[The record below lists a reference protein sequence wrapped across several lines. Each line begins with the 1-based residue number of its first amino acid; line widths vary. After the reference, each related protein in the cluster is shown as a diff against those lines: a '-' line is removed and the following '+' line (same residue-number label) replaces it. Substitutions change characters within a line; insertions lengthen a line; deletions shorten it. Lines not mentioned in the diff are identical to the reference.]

1 MEALPPMKAIDVSI
15 VEEVIQSLKESIVL
29 TNDENQG
36 EATSMS
42 NTNGSTGLQ
51 LDKLKEVWLKKLD
64 AAPLSKIHSSSKEGI
79 SKKSTKHKADESKT
93 HQCDDL
99 IAQLDGMD
107 DEPVLIK
114 QSQSSMPDDES
125 DVEKDQN
132 DNTEDELDEDDSH
145 EDDNHLPESD
155 EGDSTTAQE
164 EILNSDDDLPNADEQ
179 MSELLTY
186 NDNLIVCKCGK
197 IVRKAERGGL
207 KYKFVLKDGLMRIKG
222 QEFAFSKALGDAM
235 F

>member
-79 SKKSTKHKADESKT
+79 SKKRNKHKSDVIKT

-132 DNTEDELDEDDSH
+132 DNTEDELDEDDS
-145 EDDNHLPESD
+145 
-155 EGDSTTAQE
+155 
-164 EILNSDDDLPNADEQ
+164 DDDLPNADEQ

-186 NDNLIVCKCGK
+186 NDNLIVCKCDK

-222 QEFAFSKALGDAM
+222 KEFAFSKALGDAM